1 MPTRPGAS
9 PTSAEI
15 GLVMAA
21 KYESELLIHGALPR
35 KRLDTVRVLIGVA
48 VLVFAYDAVSLIL
61 VR

>member
-1 MPTRPGAS
+1 
-9 PTSAEI
+9 
-15 GLVMAA
+15 MAA